1 MAPGSAWLGL
11 PFLRGRG
18 IPRLGKSL
26 RGHGE
31 FHDRAGIV
39 LSPGAAGNGQAL
51 ERATPKHRFL
61 LESPD
66 QDGNEIRLKRPAAHG
81 QLTAAF
87 CNLYARQPKALHG
100 LSRKGAEVLRVSGAS
115 PTARSELPHERPSQG
130 DRSLD
135 ALQVLIELRF
145 AFFRTE
151 LRGDFRELL
160 LLLLV

>member
-51 ERATPKHRFL
+51 ERATSKHGFL

-66 QDGNEIRLKRPAAHG
+66 EEGTEIRLRCPAAHG

-100 LSRKGAEVLRVSGAS
+100 LSCKGAEVFGVSGGAG
-115 PTARSELPHERPSQG
+115 PTARSELPHERPSHG
-130 DRSLD
+130 DRGFD
-135 ALQVLIELRF
+135 APQVLIELRF
-145 AFFRTE
+145 AFFRAE

-160 LLLLV
+160 LL